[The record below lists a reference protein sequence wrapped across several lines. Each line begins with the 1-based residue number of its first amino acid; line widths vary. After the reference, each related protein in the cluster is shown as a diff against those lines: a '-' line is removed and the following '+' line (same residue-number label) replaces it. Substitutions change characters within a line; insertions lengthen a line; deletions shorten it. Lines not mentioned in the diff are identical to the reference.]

1 MKKKQVLIRLIMII
15 GVATGALR
23 AENTTFTSTHF
34 SGSGN
39 CTRCHNGMSD
49 PSGND
54 MSIET
59 AWSSTMM
66 ANAAKDPFWMA
77 KVRSEITR
85 NSHLES
91 VINDKCT
98 KCHAPMA
105 NKEAHYAGDEVK
117 IFDGGFLDT
126 ANAHHDE
133 ALNGVSC
140 TLCHQIKDNGT
151 LGTLAGMSGN
161 YEVDESRTIYG
172 PYSDVATG
180 PMINNVDYTIQYS
193 DHVKQSKLCAT
204 CHNLKTPYVDEE
216 GNVLSTTAESEFPEQ
231 MPYSEWEHSEYA
243 ASKSCQDCHMKR
255 VDGVRIAVRPPWAS
269 TLRDGFAQHMFVG
282 GNKTLLDI
290 LSNNKTALDV
300 TGDNFA
306 TTIAKSDE
314 MLKSAASI
322 EVTDQSLQDGILE
335 VSLKINSTTGHK
347 LPTSFPSRRAFIH
360 FVVRDASGN
369 TVFESGK
376 ANADGSIVGVDAD
389 ADGRAYEPHY
399 EVITTADQVQVYEA
413 IMQNNLGEVTY
424 TLLRGM
430 GYLKDNRILPSGFDK
445 TTAAADIQVHGAAL
459 EDDNFVGG
467 SDTITYRISGLG
479 ESGYTVDAALLYQ
492 TISHAFANDLF
503 TDSSSEATAF
513 QAMFNASSMKTS
525 QIASVTFDIGASS
538 GGSTTTACSDGLDND
553 GDGLI
558 DLADAGCSDASDDDE
573 ADTVTTTACSDGID
587 NDGDG
592 LVDLNDPGCS
602 DAEDD
607 DESNLVNAEPTVIF
621 SDGFESGMDAWSV
634 TGEGNTWYAHT
645 ENPYEGSYSAYVKR
659 TGVGSPT
666 YMETGFDASGYMTVT
681 FSYSRRLK
689 GLDAADDF
697 AAEYYDGGSWVAV
710 EHLDSGSEN
719 GGYVEKS
726 YTIPSSATK
735 IRFMCENG
743 ANGERC
749 YVDNVTLTAE

>member
-1 MKKKQVLIRLIMII
+1 MVFGMMS
-15 GVATGALR
+15 GVIR
-23 AENTTFTSTHF
+23 AENTAFTSTHF

-49 PSGND
+49 LSGND

-126 ANAHHDE
+126 ANTHHDE

-140 TLCHQIKDNGT
+140 TLCHQIKDSST
-151 LGTLAGMSGN
+151 LGTLSGMSGN
-161 YEVDESRTIYG
+161 YEIDESRTIYG

-180 PMINNVDYTIQYS
+180 PMVNNVDYTIRYS
-193 DHVKQSKLCAT
+193 DHIKQSKMCAT
-204 CHNLKTPYVDEE
+204 CHNLKTPYVDEA

-231 MPYSEWEHSEYA
+231 MPYSEWEHSDYVS
-243 ASKSCQDCHMKR
+243 SKSCQDCHMKR
-255 VDGVRIAVRPPWAS
+255 VDGVQMAVRPPWAN

-290 LSNNKTALDV
+290 LQSNKTALDV
-300 TGDNFA
+300 TGDNFE

-322 EVTDQSLQDGILE
+322 EVTGQSLQNGTLE
-335 VSLKINSTTGHK
+335 IVLKISSNTGHK

-360 FVVRDASGN
+360 LRVSDASGN

-376 ANADGSIVGVDAD
+376 VTTDGSIIGVDAD
-389 ADGRAYEPHY
+389 RDGRSYEPHH
-399 EVITTADQVQVYEA
+399 EMITSEEDVQVYEA
-413 IMQNNLGEVTY
+413 IMQDNQGGVTY

-430 GYLKDNRILPSGFDK
+430 GYLKDNRILPKGFDK
-445 TTAAADIQVHGAAL
+445 ATAGDDIAVHGTAL
-459 EDDNFVGG
+459 ADTDFVGG
-467 SDTITYRISGLG
+467 SDTVTYRIGNLEASSYSV
-479 ESGYTVDAALLYQ
+479 EAALLYQ
-492 TISHAFANDLF
+492 SISHAFANDLF
-503 TDSSSEATAF
+503 TDTSAEAAAF
-513 QAMFNASSMKTS
+513 QAMFENSSMKTS
-525 QIASVTFDIGASS
+525 RIASVSFDIGSN
-538 GGSTTTACSDGLDND
+538 DN
-553 GDGLI
+553 G
-558 DLADAGCSDASDDDE
+558 
-573 ADTVTTTACSDGID
+573 
-587 NDGDG
+587 
-592 LVDLNDPGCS
+592 
-602 DAEDD
+602 AEDNSSLPD
-607 DESNLVNAEPTVIF
+607 QITPTVIF
-621 SDGFESGMDAWSV
+621 SDGFESGMDSWSV
-634 TGEGNTWYAHT
+634 SGEGNVWYAHT
-645 ENPYEGSYSAYVKR
+645 EDPYEGSYSAYVKR
-659 TGVGSPT
+659 TQVGKTT
-666 YMETGFDASGYMTVT
+666 YMERAFDASGYTALT
-681 FSYSRRLK
+681 LSYSRRLK

-697 AAEYYDGGSWVAV
+697 AAEYYDGGNWIAV
-710 EHLDSGSEN
+710 EHLDSDSEN

-726 YTIPSSATK
+726 FTVPSSASK

-743 ANGERC
+743 ANSERC
-749 YVDNVTLTAE
+749 YVDNVTLSAE